1 MKSFH
6 TIAVPHKDILEGRLT
21 MDIFAADLWEVMKNR
36 GPDEY
41 KDAETFFRKTYLTE
55 GLKNLLATIEKRI
68 HGKGGDPVIQI
79 QTPFGGGKT
88 HTLIAMYHKAKE
100 WGVNT
105 ITIVGEKMKTGN
117 KPEDFDTIWGLM
129 EEELTGSKTE
139 FSSTIPP
146 GGEQLKEF
154 LEKHSPVLILIDE
167 LIPYLNFTEAVSVG
181 KTDLTT
187 LTLTFLGTLSNV
199 VSELNN
205 VALAFTTTT
214 SNPYNRTPRGEEIV
228 IQLRNITGRRE
239 IIKSPIQDQEISK
252 IIKRRLFN
260 NIDENMAKKVVNEF
274 VNYADKEG
282 ILPAGMQTS
291 EYRDKFLDSYPFM
304 PEAIDILYH
313 RWGSFP
319 IFQRT
324 RGVLRLLSLII
335 HCLIGTNKSYISL
348 ADFDLSNQEIRQEF
362 IRHIGEEYNGIID
375 VDITGI
381 DANSKKIDKL
391 LGSSYRG
398 LNLGSRVATAIFL
411 YSFSGGHEYGVT
423 LNEIKRSATTIE
435 NPSEVIADTFQKL
448 TGESGRLFYMHSK
461 GGKYF
466 FNNQPNINRV
476 IYINKE
482 NIKDREVIEMEA
494 ELLRENLKGG
504 KLKTF
509 IWEKK
514 SEDISDSEDL
524 KLVILK
530 NKDQKVMDY
539 ILKNKGQ
546 TPRVYRNT
554 VFFLYPLDSER
565 PNFINI
571 VKNKIA
577 YDYIEKDKNLNL
589 SEEQRKDIKKA
600 IKKAESELKESIC
613 RFYREVS
620 VPGKEKFKEIILGV
634 PIFGEDISLDQKAY
648 DCLRSDGEI
657 LEKVSPIFLKEK
669 YLIDREYASIEQVYQ
684 TTLRTPGES
693 RPINKKVFEDG
704 IIHGVR
710 LGEFGLGELKND
722 VPVCSYFKEEI
733 PGMFVFLGN
742 EIIINQEICQKQ
754 KEERDKIPPYP
765 TEGPGEKPTVDEGS
779 NEEGKEILVTPPTE
793 QHAREMVYLKFK
805 IPKGRIYDI
814 LRTMNLLQ
822 SKFNTLEIELTAKDG
837 SISEQ
842 DYENKIMETFRQ
854 LEIDVEENKD

>member
-1 MKSFH
+1 MKSFY
-6 TIAVPHKDILEGRLT
+6 TIAIPHKDILEGRLT
-21 MDIFAADLWEVMKNR
+21 MDIFAADLWEVMKDR

-55 GLKNLLATIEKRI
+55 GLKNLLAIIEKRI

-105 ITIVGEKMKTGN
+105 VTIVGEKMKTGN
-117 KPEDFDTIWGLM
+117 NPEDFDTIWGLI
-129 EEELTGSKTE
+129 EEQLTGSKTK
-139 FSSTIPP
+139 FSSPIPP
-146 GGEQLKEF
+146 GGEQLKKF

-167 LIPYLNFTEAVSVG
+167 LIPYLNITDAISVG
-181 KTDLTT
+181 QTDLTT
-187 LTLTFLGTLSNV
+187 MTLTFMGILSNV

-205 VALAFTTTT
+205 VALAFTTTP
-214 SNPYNRTPRGEEIV
+214 SNPYNRTLRGEEIV
-228 IQLRNITGRRE
+228 IQLRDITGRRE
-239 IIKSPIQDQEISK
+239 IIKSPIQDQEIVK
-252 IIKRRLFN
+252 IIRRRLFN
-260 NIDENMAKKVVNEF
+260 NIDENMVKKVITEF

-282 ILPAGMQTS
+282 ILTADIQPS
-291 EYRDKFLDSYPFM
+291 EYRDKFIDSYPFM
-304 PEAIDILYH
+304 PEVIDELYH

-324 RGVLRLLSLII
+324 RGVLRLLSLVVN
-335 HCLIGTNKSYISL
+335 CLIGKNRSYISL
-348 ADFDLSNQEIRQEF
+348 ADFDLSKQEIRQEF

-398 LNLGSRVATAIFL
+398 LNLGTRVATTIFL

-435 NPSEVIADTFQKL
+435 NPSGVIADVIQEL
-448 TGESGRLFYMHSK
+448 AGESGSLFYIHSK

-466 FNNQPNINRV
+466 FNNQPNINKI

-482 NIKDREVIEMEA
+482 NIKDKELIAIESK
-494 ELLRENLKGG
+494 LLIENLKGD
-504 KLKTF
+504 KLKIF
-509 IWEKK
+509 IWEEK

-530 NKDQKVMDY
+530 NNDQKLMDS

-554 VFFLYPLDSER
+554 VFFLYPLESER
-565 PNFINI
+565 SNFVNV

-620 VPGKEKFKEIILGV
+620 IPAKDKFKEIILGV
-634 PIFGEDISLDQKAY
+634 PIFGEDIFLDQKVY
-648 DCLRSDGEI
+648 DSLRSDGEI

-669 YLIDREYASIEQVYQ
+669 YLIDREYVSTEQVYR

-693 RPINKKVFEDG
+693 RFINKKVFEDG
-704 IIHGVR
+704 IINGVR
-710 LGEFGLGELKND
+710 IGEFGLGELKND
-722 VPVCSYFKEEI
+722 VPICNYFKEEM
-733 PGMFVFLGN
+733 PRSFVFFGN

-754 KEERDKIPPYP
+754 KEEREKTPPYTP
-765 TEGPGEKPTVDEGS
+765 EESGEKPTIDEGS
-779 NEEGKEILVTPPTE
+779 KEKEGDISVAPTAE
-793 QHAREMVYLKFK
+793 QHVREMVYLKFK

-842 DYENKIMETFRQ
+842 AYENAIIETFRQ
-854 LEIDVEENKD
+854 LDIDIEEN

>member
-6 TIAVPHKDILEGRLT
+6 TIAVPHKDILEGKLT
-21 MDIFAADLWEVMKNR
+21 LDVFAADLWEVMKNR

-55 GLKNLLATIEKRI
+55 GLKNLLAIIEKRI

-105 ITIVGEKMKTGN
+105 VTIVGEKIKTGS

-129 EEELTGSKTE
+129 EEQLTGSKTE
-139 FSSTIPP
+139 FSSPIPP
-146 GGEQLKEF
+146 GGEQLKNF

-167 LIPYLNFTEAVSVG
+167 LIPYLNITDAVSVG
-181 KTDLTT
+181 RTDITA
-187 LTLTFLGTLSNV
+187 LTLNFLNNLVNV
-199 VSELNN
+199 VSEMKNI
-205 VALAFTTTT
+205 ALVFTTTP
-214 SNPYNRTPRGEEIV
+214 SNPYNRSSRGEEIL

-239 IIKSPIQDQEISK
+239 IIKSPIQDQEIVK
-252 IIKRRLFN
+252 IIRRRLFN
-260 NIDENMAKKVVNEF
+260 NIDENMAKKVITEF

-282 ILPAGMQTS
+282 ILPADIQPS
-291 EYRDKFLDSYPFM
+291 EYRDRFIDSYPFM

-324 RGVLRLLSLII
+324 RGVLRLLSLVIY
-335 HCLIGTNKSYISL
+335 CLMGTNRSYISL

-362 IRHIGEEYNGIID
+362 IRHIGEEYNGIVD
-375 VDITGI
+375 VDITGV

-398 LNLGSRVATAIFL
+398 LNLGGRVATTIFL

-423 LNEIKRSATTIE
+423 LSEIKRSATTIE
-435 NPSEVIADTFQKL
+435 NPSEVIADAFQKL
-448 TGESGRLFYMHSK
+448 TGESGRLFYIHSK
-461 GGKYF
+461 GEKYF
-466 FNNQPNINRV
+466 FNNQPNINKI

-482 NIKDREVIEMEA
+482 NIKDKELIATES
-494 ELLRENLKGG
+494 ELLRENLKGD
-504 KLKTF
+504 KLKIF
-509 IWEKK
+509 IWEEK

-530 NKDQKVMDY
+530 NKDQKLMDS

-554 VFFLYPLDSER
+554 VFFLYPLESER
-565 PNFINI
+565 PNFINVI
-571 VKNKIA
+571 KNKIA

-613 RFYREVS
+613 RYYREVS
-620 VPGKEKFKEIILGV
+620 IPDKDKFKEIILGV
-634 PIFGEDISLDQKAY
+634 PIFGEDMTLDQKAY
-648 DCLRSDGEI
+648 DSLRSNSEI
-657 LEKVSPIFLKEK
+657 LERISPLFLKEK
-669 YLIDREYASIEQVYQ
+669 YLIGREYVSIEQVYQ
-684 TTLRTPGES
+684 ATLRTPGES
-693 RPINKKVFEDG
+693 RSINKKVFEDG
-704 IIHGVR
+704 IINGICI
-710 LGEFGLGELKND
+710 GEFGLGELEND
-722 VPVCSYFKEEI
+722 TPICRYFKEEM
-733 PGMFVFLGN
+733 PAEVFFGN
-742 EIIINQEICQKQ
+742 EIIIDQEICRKQ

-765 TEGPGEKPTVDEGS
+765 SGESGEKPTIDEGS
-779 NEEGKEILVTPPTE
+779 KEKEGDTSVTPTTE
-793 QHAREMVYLKFK
+793 QHVREMVYLKFK
-805 IPKGRIYDI
+805 IPKGRVYDI

-842 DYENKIMETFRQ
+842 AYENTVKETFRQ
-854 LEIDVEENKD
+854 LNIDVEEDKG

>member
-1 MKSFH
+1 
-6 TIAVPHKDILEGRLT
+6 
-21 MDIFAADLWEVMKNR
+21 
-36 GPDEY
+36 
-41 KDAETFFRKTYLTE
+41 
-55 GLKNLLATIEKRI
+55 
-68 HGKGGDPVIQI
+68 
-79 QTPFGGGKT
+79 
-88 HTLIAMYHKAKE
+88 
-100 WGVNT
+100 
-105 ITIVGEKMKTGN
+105 
-117 KPEDFDTIWGLM
+117 
-129 EEELTGSKTE
+129 LTGSKTE

-282 ILPAGMQTS
+282 ILPADMQAS

-362 IRHIGEEYNGIID
+362 IKHIGEEYNGIID

-494 ELLRENLKGG
+494 ELLRGNLKGR

-554 VFFLYPLDSER
+554 VFFLYPLNSER
-565 PNFINI
+565 PNFVNI

-613 RFYREVS
+613 RFYREIS
-620 VPGKEKFKEIILGV
+620 IPGKENFKEIILGV

-693 RPINKKVFEDG
+693 RSINKKVFEDG

-733 PGMFVFLGN
+733 PGVFVFLGN
-742 EIIINQEICQKQ
+742 EIIINQEICRKQ
-754 KEERDKIPPYP
+754 KEERDKTPPYT

-854 LEIDVEENKD
+854 FDIDVEENKG

>member
-6 TIAVPHKDILEGRLT
+6 TITVPHKDILEGRLT
-21 MDIFAADLWEVMKNR
+21 MDVFAANLWEVMKNR

-41 KDAETFFRKTYLTE
+41 KDAETFFRKTYFTE
-55 GLKNLLATIEKRI
+55 GLKNLLAIIEKRI

-105 ITIVGEKMKTGN
+105 VTIVGEKMKTGN

-129 EEELTGSKTE
+129 EKQLTGSINE
-139 FSSTIPP
+139 FSSYVPP

-154 LEKHSPVLILIDE
+154 LEKHSPVLILMDE

-205 VALAFTTTT
+205 VALAFTTTP
-214 SNPYNRTPRGEEIV
+214 SNPYDRTSRGEEII
-228 IQLRNITGRRE
+228 IQLREITGRIK

-252 IIKRRLFN
+252 IIRRRLFSS
-260 NIDENMAKKVVNEF
+260 IDENMARKVITEF

-282 ILPAGMQTS
+282 VLPADMHPS
-291 EYRDKFLDSYPFM
+291 EYRNKFLDSYPFM
-304 PEAIDILYH
+304 PETIDILYH

-324 RGVLRLLSLII
+324 RGVLRLLSLVV
-335 HCLIGTNKSYISL
+335 HCLIGTNKPYISL
-348 ADFDLSNQEIRQEF
+348 ADFDLSNQDIRQVF
-362 IRHIGEEYNGIID
+362 IDHIGDEYNGIID
-375 VDITGI
+375 LDISGLH
-381 DANSKKIDKL
+381 ANSKKVDKL

-398 LNLGSRVATAIFL
+398 LNLGTRVATTIFL
-411 YSFSGGHEYGVT
+411 YSFSGGHEYGAT
-423 LNEIKRSATTIE
+423 LNEIKRSATTIG
-435 NPSEVIADTFQKL
+435 NPSGVITEVIRELAE
-448 TGESGRLFYMHSK
+448 ESEGLFYVHSK

-466 FNNQPNINRV
+466 FNNRPNIRKIINT
-476 IYINKE
+476 NKE
-482 NIKDREVIEMEA
+482 NIKDEEIITVES
-494 ELLRENLKGG
+494 ELLRENLKGE

-509 IWEKK
+509 IWEEK

-530 NKDQKVMDY
+530 NKDQKLMDF

-546 TPRVYRNT
+546 TPRLYRNT
-554 VFFLYPLDSER
+554 VFFLYPLESER
-565 PNFINI
+565 SNFVNV

-589 SEEQRKDIKKA
+589 SEEDRKDIKKA

-613 RFYREVS
+613 RFYRGVS
-620 VPGKEKFKEIILGV
+620 IPGKDRFKEIILGV
-634 PIFGEDISLDQKAY
+634 PIFGEDIFLDQKVY
-648 DCLRSDGEI
+648 DSLRSNGEI

-669 YLIDREYASIEQVYQ
+669 YLTDREYVSTEQVYR
-684 TTLRTPGES
+684 TTLRTPGEP
-693 RPINKKVFEDG
+693 RFINKKVFEDV
-704 IIHGVR
+704 IINGVR
-710 LGEFGLGELKND
+710 MGEFGLGKLKND
-722 VPVCSYFKEEI
+722 VPACSYFKEEI
-733 PGMFVFLGN
+733 PGIFEFLGN
-742 EIIINQEICQKQ
+742 KIIINQEICQKQ
-754 KEERDKIPPYP
+754 KEGIEKTPPYP
-765 TEGPGEKPTVDEGS
+765 PGESGEKPTIDEGGKR
-779 NEEGKEILVTPPTE
+779 EGEDGPVTPTSG

-814 LRTMNLLQ
+814 SRTMNLLQ

-842 DYENKIMETFRQ
+842 AYENTVKETFRQ
-854 LEIDVEENKD
+854 LGIEVEENEG

>member
-6 TIAVPHKDILEGRLT
+6 TIAVPHKDILEGKLT
-21 MDIFAADLWEVMKNR
+21 LDVFAADLWEVMKNR

-55 GLKNLLATIEKRI
+55 GLKNLLAIIEKRV

-105 ITIVGEKMKTGN
+105 VTIVGEKMKTGN
-117 KPEDFDTIWGLM
+117 KPEDFDTIWGLI
-129 EEELTGSKTE
+129 EEQLTGAKTE
-139 FSSTIPP
+139 FSSPIPP

-167 LIPYLNFTEAVSVG
+167 IIPYLNVADAVSIG
-181 KTDLTT
+181 RADITN
-187 LTLTFLGTLSNV
+187 LTFNFLQNLVNV
-199 VSELNN
+199 VSELSN
-205 VALAFTTTT
+205 VVLAFTTTP
-214 SNPYNRTPRGEEIV
+214 SNPYNKTPRGEEIV
-228 IQLRNITGRRE
+228 NQLRYITGKRE

-252 IIKRRLFN
+252 IIKRRLFS
-260 NIDENMAKKVVNEF
+260 NIDENMAKKVITEF

-282 ILPAGMQTS
+282 ILPADIQPS
-291 EYRDKFLDSYPFM
+291 EYRDKFIDSYPFM
-304 PEAIDILYH
+304 PEAIDVLYH

-324 RGVLRLLSLII
+324 RGVLRLLSLVV
-335 HCLIGTNKSYISL
+335 HCLMGTNRSYISL
-348 ADFDLSNQEIRQEF
+348 ADFDLSKQEIRQEF

-381 DANSKKIDKL
+381 NANSKKIDKL

-398 LNLGSRVATAIFL
+398 LNLGTRVATTIFL

-423 LNEIKRSATTIE
+423 LNEIKRSATNIE
-435 NPSEVIADTFQKL
+435 NTSGVIANAIQEL
-448 TGESGRLFYMHSK
+448 AGESGSLFYIHSK

-466 FNNQPNINRV
+466 FNNQPNINKI
-476 IYINKE
+476 IYINRE
-482 NIKDREVIEMEA
+482 NIKDEEIIATES
-494 ELLRENLKGG
+494 ELLRENLKGR

-509 IWEKK
+509 IWEEK
-514 SEDISDSEDL
+514 SEDITDSEDL

-530 NKDQKVMDY
+530 NKDQKVMDS

-554 VFFLYPLDSER
+554 VFFLYPLESER
-565 PNFINI
+565 SNFVSII
-571 VKNKIA
+571 KNKIA

-600 IKKAESELKESIC
+600 IKKAESELIESIC

-620 VPGKEKFKEIILGV
+620 IPGKDKFKEIILGV
-634 PIFGEDISLDQKAY
+634 PIFGEDIFLDQKVY
-648 DCLRSDGEI
+648 DNLRSSGEI
-657 LEKVSPIFLKEK
+657 LERVSALFLKEK
-669 YLIDREYASIEQVYQ
+669 YLSGREYVSVEQIYQ
-684 TTLRTPGES
+684 STLKTPGEV
-693 RPINKKVFEDG
+693 RPVNKKVFEEG
-704 IIHGVR
+704 IINGVR
-710 LGEFGLGELKND
+710 IGEFGLGELEND
-722 VPVCSYFKEEI
+722 IPICRYFKEEM
-733 PGMFVFLGN
+733 PAEVFFGS
-742 EIIINQEICQKQ
+742 EIIINREICRKQ
-754 KEERDKIPPYP
+754 KEERDKIPPYT
-765 TEGPGEKPTVDEGS
+765 TEEAGEKHTVDEGS
-779 NEEGKEILVTPPTE
+779 KEKEGDISGTPTPE
-793 QHAREMVYLKFK
+793 QQAREMVYLKFK

-814 LRTMNLLQ
+814 LRIMNLLQ

-842 DYENKIMETFRQ
+842 AYENTIKETFRQ
-854 LEIDVEENKD
+854 LNIDVEEKNG